1 MMQVYADVDM
11 EKLQK
16 LVAQAVAG
24 GMPSVDF
31 PGFGAECLKNEAG
44 RADRLGDFVSDAGE
58 LERVV
63 AEAFGEEWQR
73 FWKIRDAINL
83 ALCSSPIANASMH
96 EYTEESRRGTFY
108 FSLYLDTTAEEVVD
122 RVAEILEGKE

>member
-1 MMQVYADVDM
+1 MMQVYADVDV

-16 LVAQAVAG
+16 LVARAIAG

-58 LERVV
+58 LERLVT
-63 AEAFGEEWQR
+63 EAFGEEWQK

-83 ALCSSPIANASMH
+83 VLCSAPIANASMH
-96 EYTEESRRGTFY
+96 EYTEESRGAFY

-122 RVAEILEGKE
+122 GVAEILEGKE